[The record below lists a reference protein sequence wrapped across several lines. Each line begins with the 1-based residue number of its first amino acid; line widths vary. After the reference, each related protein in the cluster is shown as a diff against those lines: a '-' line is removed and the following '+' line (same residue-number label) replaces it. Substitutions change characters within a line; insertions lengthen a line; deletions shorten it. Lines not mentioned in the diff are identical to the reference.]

1 MFKDS
6 VKLVGDKQEMISY
19 VKGNIF
25 ESPAQ
30 VITNT
35 VNTVGVMGKGI
46 ALEYKKRYP
55 KMFEEYKKLCKAG
68 TFKPGNLALWKDE
81 DKWILLFPTKE
92 DWRKPSKLEYIENGL
107 KKFLK
112 NWDKY
117 NIDSI
122 AFPKLGCGNGG
133 LNWNEVKPLMEKYL
147 RKLPINIYIYV
158 DNYEEQND
166 SENLTDVEK
175 WLSGTTDLNGYDLFK
190 KELIYKIQTDNQLQ
204 KKYNTRVDDTYLI
217 MDGEIVDEQVMLDN
231 WNMIKSSG
239 IILIDE
245 AETHLHMSSLLE
257 VMKHMNKTKM
267 IYVAKDD
274 NKFSIKPNAY
284 QYVSR
289 G

>member
-1 MFKDS
+1 
-6 VKLVGDKQEMISY
+6 MISY

-46 ALEYKKRYP
+46 ALEYKNRYP

-68 TFKPGNLALWKDE
+68 GFKPGNLALWKDE
-81 DKWILLFPTKE
+81 DRWILLFPTKE
-92 DWRKPSKLEYIENGL
+92 DWRKPSKIEYIESGL
-107 KKFLK
+107 KKFSK

-166 SENLTDVEK
+166 SKNLTDVER
-175 WLSGTTDLNGYDLFK
+175 WLSGTTDLNGYDFFK
-190 KELIYKIQTDNQLQ
+190 KELIYKIQTDNQIQ
-204 KKYNTRVDDTYLI
+204 KKYNTRVDDTNLI
-217 MDGEIVDEQVMLDN
+217 MDGEIVDEQVMLNN